1 MSVAVALR
9 LPVYNC
15 QGEEVGEVELN
26 PEVFDV
32 EPNIHL
38 LHQVVVA
45 YLANQRQGTHSTK
58 RRGEVRGGG
67 RKPWPQKYTG
77 RARHGSIRS
86 PIWVGGGVAHGP
98 KPRDYTIDLPK
109 KVKRKAFKMALTA
122 RFREGRIK
130 VVERF
135 DLPEIKTKRMVEILK
150 NLELLNGEKEEPRIL
165 ILTKGKDEVVWR
177 SARNIPGVEVLPAEQ
192 VCTYDILV
200 SDWLLMSLDALRYLQ
215 EERCTK

>member
-1 MSVAVALR
+1 MSALK

-15 QGEEVGEVELN
+15 QGEEVGEVELK

-32 EPNIHL
+32 DPNPHL

-58 RRGEVRGGG
+58 TRGEVRGGG
-67 RKPWPQKYTG
+67 RKPWPQTRIG

-98 KPRDYTIDLPK
+98 KPRDYSIDLPK

-122 RFREGRIK
+122 RAREGRIK
-130 VVERF
+130 VVDKF
-135 DLPEIKTKRMVEILK
+135 DLPEIKTKRMVEILR
-150 NLELLNGEKEEPRIL
+150 NLQLLDGEKEEPRIMVV
-165 ILTKGKDEVVWR
+165 TAGKDEVVWK
-177 SARNIPGVEVLPAEQ
+177 SARNIPGVEVRPAEQ
-192 VCTYDILV
+192 LCTYEVLV
-200 SDWLLMSLDALRYLQ
+200 SDWLLMSLDALKYLQ
-215 EERCTK
+215 EVRCVKE